1 MNKNFIFASFD
12 YLYNYFNIT
21 ELKDYF
27 NKWKNVI
34 IQSNSVPVL
43 SSEFFEWDY
52 NYLNIDSVHIRFNI
66 TKIFE
71 LLKHQEKIKTEK
83 ILLNK
88 IRFTPTNLSSITEM
102 NKNPILLVETFG
114 EQPILYLA
122 IDGNHRITYALV
134 HNQKQ
139 IYAKILNIDFLTM
152 ECFSD
157 EFSYYFYHFLYE
169 LNQLNK
175 MQRNIFFKYLYK
187 RKISKFLSKSTI
199 NTVPLG

>member
-12 YLYNYFNIT
+12 YLYNYFNTT

-27 NKWKNVI
+27 NKWKNI
-34 IQSNSVPVL
+34 ISQSNYVPVL
-43 SSEFFEWDY
+43 SFECFDWDY

-66 TKIFE
+66 TKILE
-71 LLKHQEKIKTEK
+71 LLKYQEKIKTEK

-102 NKNPILLVETFG
+102 NKNPILLVETFE

-134 HNQKQ
+134 HNQKH
-139 IYAKILNIDFLTM
+139 IYAKILDIEFLTM

-157 EFSYYFYHFLYE
+157 EFSYYFYRFLYE
-169 LNQLNK
+169 LTQLNEIYRK
-175 MQRNIFFKYLYK
+175 SLSKYSYK
-187 RKISKFLSKSTI
+187 RKISKFLSKSMI
-199 NTVPLG
+199 NTVSLG